1 MAAADGAQVEHRTAH
16 HVEQRADA
24 RDVSPGVVDCRRQRG
39 GQIAQAVAAGRRA
52 GKPVLVAGGTC
63 DAVPGVVG
71 GLQQAH
77 GPEARIG
84 LVWFDA
90 HADFDTPDRSL
101 GFFDGMGL
109 AILTG
114 NGWELLRQTIPG
126 FMPVDERDVVL
137 VGARD
142 LEEHQRAPLD
152 ASAMRILPGP
162 SFDSTGFLHALDE
175 LRQRASRTYLHIDLD
190 VLDTSE
196 GRANRF
202 AAAGGLSAQQLEWA
216 VEMVFRRSAVAA
228 AALTAYARSQDRIG
242 VITFAAADS
251 QRRYGPGDLAL
262 VEELARRH
270 VVSGCGGGAGGDA
283 AHSGELGQAR
293 DVDLPGGRGGPAP
306 GRVGGH
312 DPRHHGPLPVKCSFE
327 YTRSVLTRWRLTSV
341 RGHMRDCRRCLTRRE
356 MTVPEWLSKLAT
368 PSWSSNPAIMFIP
381 RDR

>member
-1 MAAADGAQVEHRTAH
+1 MGAGPLRLVGDPSISDELRAQGWDLQLETIETPDPNDPEIVRIAEGDRRLARRVRAAHEGGAFPLVL
-16 HVEQRADA
+16 
-24 RDVSPGVVDCRRQRG
+24 
-39 GQIAQAVAAGRRA
+39 AGNCNSCL
-52 GKPVLVAGGTC
+52 GTVAGLGP
-63 DAVPGVVG
+63 VGV
-71 GLQQAH
+71 
-77 GPEARIG
+77 
-84 LVWFDA
+84 VWFDA

-137 VGARD
+137 VGVRD
-142 LEEHQRAPLD
+142 LEEHQPAPLG

-228 AALTAYARSQDRIG
+228 AALTAYDPGLDEDGRMARAASRVIATVARS
-242 VITFAAADS
+242 ALES
-251 QRRYGPGDLAL
+251 GPPP
-262 VEELARRH
+262 
-270 VVSGCGGGAGGDA
+270 
-283 AHSGELGQAR
+283 
-293 DVDLPGGRGGPAP
+293 PGGPDAP
-306 GRVGGH
+306 
-312 DPRHHGPLPVKCSFE
+312 SF
-327 YTRSVLTRWRLTSV
+327 RL
-341 RGHMRDCRRCLTRRE
+341 RR
-356 MTVPEWLSKLAT
+356 
-368 PSWSSNPAIMFIP
+368 
-381 RDR
+381 